1 MALQGVRNMIRILL
15 HPFRKSLRYK
25 LMLMMVAIAVL
36 PLSLVTLFAAATT
49 KQSLSAE
56 VIRSNESRINWAGIY
71 FDEKFNQLQT
81 ITYSLLLDN
90 NLFPTANGPSNS
102 DGYSPIDVLDSYIKE
117 KLRALYIANNN
128 QITQFTLYMKSMQR
142 LYIVDKDA
150 VRTTDQLNT
159 PTLDWR
165 TMEHSFESFTL
176 IRNANHNVF
185 TYARSMNRFQD
196 REVLGGVSIDVRWKM
211 MNSVLD
217 MLHTEPNSQVIIA
230 DAKGDLIYDPYDISE
245 RVAIEKSDMERAFAS
260 PKGQGFIRT
269 KQGFLFYRPVVS
281 GQMWLIKFIPF
292 SYVTAGA
299 SSTVNFS
306 FVTAVIFIV
315 LAIVVSILMAYFTT
329 KPIIRLT
336 KSMKALEFQNFDVG
350 VSEIRSDEIGTLER
364 RFNSMLHRI
373 KELIQVEYKSKID
386 KRTAQL
392 KAMQA
397 QINPHFLNNAL
408 QVIGGIALSRK
419 EPEIYEHIRAISDL
433 FRYAIKMKSDIV
445 SIDDEIEH
453 VSNYLHI
460 QKLRFQHMLNIQLEI
475 DEECRSCQIPKFSLQ
490 PIVENCFLHG
500 LEGKMGKWSIVIQA
514 QRILDEVEISIKDNG
529 IGIDEERLQQIR
541 KYLNQES
548 EESSFGDSMGLG
560 NVNSRIKIIFGE
572 EYGLFVTSGTG
583 AGTTVKLVIPALPR
597 Q

>member
-1 MALQGVRNMIRILL
+1 
-15 HPFRKSLRYK
+15 
-25 LMLMMVAIAVL
+25 
-36 PLSLVTLFAAATT
+36 
-49 KQSLSAE
+49 
-56 VIRSNESRINWAGIY
+56 
-71 FDEKFNQLQT
+71 
-81 ITYSLLLDN
+81 
-90 NLFPTANGPSNS
+90 
-102 DGYSPIDVLDSYIKE
+102 
-117 KLRALYIANNN
+117 
-128 QITQFTLYMKSMQR
+128 
-142 LYIVDKDA
+142 
-150 VRTTDQLNT
+150 
-159 PTLDWR
+159 
-165 TMEHSFESFTL
+165 
-176 IRNANHNVF
+176 
-185 TYARSMNRFQD
+185 
-196 REVLGGVSIDVRWKM
+196 
-211 MNSVLD
+211 
-217 MLHTEPNSQVIIA
+217 
-230 DAKGDLIYDPYDISE
+230 
-245 RVAIEKSDMERAFAS
+245 
-260 PKGQGFIRT
+260 
-269 KQGFLFYRPVVS
+269 VVS
-281 GQMWLIKFIPF
+281 GQMWLIKFIPL

-299 SSTVNFS
+299 YSTVNFS

-364 RFNSMLHRI
+364 RFNSMLLRI

-397 QINPHFLNNAL
+397 QINPHFLYNAL

-419 EPEIYEHIRAISDL
+419 VPEIYEHIRAISDL

-445 SIDDEIEH
+445 LIADEIEH

-460 QKLRFQHMLNIQLEI
+460 QKLRFQHMLDIQLEI

-514 QRILDEVEISIKDNG
+514 QLILDEVEISIKDNG
-529 IGIDEERLQQIR
+529 IGIDDEQLQQIR

-548 EESSFGDSMGLG
+548 EESRFGDSMGLG
-560 NVNSRIKIIFGE
+560 NVNSRIKIIFGD
-572 EYGLFVTSGTG
+572 EYGLFVTSDTG

-597 Q
+597 QREEL